1 MSKKYKYSVILNRY
15 YCMKSILKNLKVY
28 KLWHWWIWIS
38 SLSDGK
44 KVLIKWWAL
53 PWSTVDV
60 TVVKRRKDYIEA
72 HIVETKKYDE
82 KTADGEIFCPHFFIP
97 KWISEANIWTEKIG
111 CGWCKW
117 QMMSY
122 KTQLEIK
129 QQLVEDAF
137 KKLNKSL
144 DEKWKKIQI
153 LPIIPSPLDK
163 WYRNKI
169 EFSFW
174 VYKQQNPEFRKLI
187 KEWKDESEIL
197 KTGINKYDIDCN
209 QCCWFH
215 KQWEF
220 AKIVNVDGCGLISE
234 KMNKVYET
242 IKNLC
247 FNSWLPVFDQKT
259 HQWFFRHLVIRE
271 WLHTEQLMVNLSISF
286 WNLNSEQTK
295 LWEDLMENFKKDEFL
310 KKNVT
315 TFVITYNEWLSDTV
329 KNDQSETK
337 VFWWDGYIHEQ
348 LNFTQSKKN
357 NDEIKE
363 NDGTEAEISNETK
376 LTFRISPFS
385 FFQTNTLWAEKLFWT
400 AFNMLWN
407 IEWNLLDLYC
417 WAGSIWLSLLKQNNW
432 KDKDSELIWIEI
444 VEDAIRDANV
454 NANIN
459 WLENQSFF
467 VASPCEKVL
476 NKFPELEEK
485 IKNIWVVIVDPPRE
499 WLHPNVIEWIWNLK
513 KEYKFKLLYISC
525 NPVTMARDIEMLV
538 NDQWFNTKEIQPVD
552 MFPHTHHIEDICVL
566 E

>member
-1 MSKKYKYSVILNRY
+1 
-15 YCMKSILKNLKVY
+15 MKSIIKNLKIY
-28 KLWHWWIWIS
+28 KLWHWWIWIA

-44 KVLIKWWAL
+44 KVLVKWWAL

-60 TVVKRRKDYIEA
+60 TVVKKRKDYIEA
-72 HIVETKKYDE
+72 HILETKKYDE
-82 KTADGEIFCPHFFIP
+82 KIADWEIFCPHFFIP
-97 KWISEANIWTEKIG
+97 KWVSESNAWTYKIG

-122 KTQLEIK
+122 DRQLEIK

-137 KKLNKSL
+137 KKLNKLL
-144 DEKWKKIQI
+144 DEKWKTVHI
-153 LPIIPSPLDK
+153 LPIIPSPLNK
-163 WYRNKI
+163 GYRNKI

-174 VYKQQNPEFRKLI
+174 VYKQQNPEFRRLI
-187 KEWKDESEIL
+187 KEWKNEEEIL
-197 KTGINKYDIDCN
+197 KNWIRKYDINCD
-209 QCCWFH
+209 QCCGFH

-220 AKIVNVDGCGLISE
+220 AKIVDVDKCWLASE
-234 KMNKVYET
+234 KMNLIFET
-242 IKNLC
+242 IKVLC

-271 WLHTEQLMVNLSISF
+271 WIHTEQLMVNLSVSLA
-286 WNLNSEQTK
+286 NLDWEQTK
-295 LWEDLMENFKKDEFL
+295 LWEKLMENFKTNDIL

-337 VFWWDGYIHEQ
+337 IFWWDGYIHEN
-348 LNFTQSKKN
+348 LHFIQSKKN
-357 NDEIKE
+357 KDEVLDVSNDNTEQEI
-363 NDGTEAEISNETK
+363 NNETK

-417 WAGSIWLSLLKQNNW
+417 GAGSIWLSLLKQNNW
-432 KDKDSELIWIEI
+432 KNKNSELIWIEI

-459 WLENQSFF
+459 WLVNQCFF
-467 VASPCEKVL
+467 VASPCEKFL
-476 NKFPELEEK
+476 NKYPELEWK

-499 WLHPNVIEWIWNLK
+499 WLHQNVIEWIWKLK

-525 NPVTMARDIEMLV
+525 NPVTMARDIEMFV
-538 NDQWFNTKEIQPVD
+538 NEQWFSTKEVQPVD
-552 MFPHTHHIEDICVL
+552 MFPHTHHIENICVL

>member
-1 MSKKYKYSVILNRY
+1 
-15 YCMKSILKNLKVY
+15 MKSILKNLKVY

-53 PWSTVDV
+53 PGSTVDV

-72 HIVETKKYDE
+72 HILETKKYDE
-82 KTADGEIFCPHFFIP
+82 NIADWEIFCPHFFIP
-97 KWISEANIWTEKIG
+97 KWISEVNSWTEKIW
-111 CGWCKW
+111 CWWCKW

-122 KTQLEIK
+122 DRQLGVK

-137 KKLNKSL
+137 KKLNKNLS
-144 DEKWKKIQI
+144 EIWKEIQI
-153 LPIIPSPLDK
+153 LPIIPSPLQK

-174 VYKQQNPEFRKLI
+174 VFKQQNNKFRQLI
-187 KEWKDESEIL
+187 KEWKTEDEIL
-197 KTGINKYDIDCN
+197 KSWVIKYDIDAN

-220 AKIVNVDGCGLISE
+220 AKIVDVDSCWLISD
-234 KMNKVYET
+234 KMNQVFKT
-242 IKNLC
+242 IKDLC

-271 WLHTEQLMVNLSISF
+271 WIHTEQLMVNLSISF
-286 WNLNSEQTK
+286 GNLNEEQTK
-295 LWEDLMENFKKDEFL
+295 LWEQLMEEFKNNEFL

-329 KNDQSETK
+329 KNDQSEAK
-337 VFWWDGYIHEQ
+337 VFWWDWYIHEN
-348 LNFTQSKKN
+348 LLFVWWNKEN
-357 NDEIKE
+357 NDENSD
-363 NDGTEAEISNETK
+363 NDVNNETQ

-385 FFQTNTLWAEKLFWT
+385 FFQTNTLWAEKLFWW
-400 AFNMLWN
+400 AFKMLWN
-407 IEWNLLDLYC
+407 FEGNILDLYC
-417 WAGSIWLSLLKQNNW
+417 WAWSIGLSLLKQNKN
-432 KDKDSELIWIEI
+432 KKNELIWIEI
-444 VEDAIRDANV
+444 VEDAIKDARV
-454 NANIN
+454 NASIN
-459 WLENQSFF
+459 WLDQQSFF

-476 NKFPELEEK
+476 TKYPELEEK
-485 IKNIWVVIVDPPRE
+485 IKNIGVVIVDPPRE
-499 WLHPNVIEWIWNLK
+499 WLHPNVIEWIGKLK

-525 NPVTMARDIEMLV
+525 NPVTMARDIEMFIK
-538 NDQWFNTKEIQPVD
+538 DQWFSAREVQPVD

>member
-1 MSKKYKYSVILNRY
+1 
-15 YCMKSILKNLKVY
+15 MKSILKNLKVY
-28 KLWHWWIWIS
+28 KLWHGWIWIS

-53 PWSTVDV
+53 PGSTVDV

-82 KTADGEIFCPHFFIP
+82 KMADWEIFCPHFFIP
-97 KWISEANIWTEKIG
+97 KWISEANAWSEKIG

-122 KTQLEIK
+122 NTQLWIK

-137 KKLNKSL
+137 KKLNKNL
-144 DEKWKKIQI
+144 EEKWKKIQI

-169 EFSFW
+169 EFSFG
-174 VYKQQNPEFRKLI
+174 VYKQQNPEFRQWI
-187 KEWKDESEIL
+187 KEWKSEEEIL
-197 KTGINKYDIDCN
+197 KTWIKKYDIDCN
-209 QCCWFH
+209 QCCGFH

-220 AKIVNVDGCGLISE
+220 AKIVNVDSCGLISE
-234 KMNKVYET
+234 KMNQVYEI
-242 IKNLC
+242 IKSLC

-271 WLHTEQLMVNLSISF
+271 WIHTQQLMVNLSISF
-286 WNLNSEQTK
+286 GNLDAKQTK
-295 LWEDLMENFKKDEFL
+295 LREQLMENFQKNEFL

-348 LNFTQSKKN
+348 LNFVQSRKN
-357 NDEIKE
+357 KDEIIDE
-363 NDGTEAEISNETK
+363 NNENFEQEVNNETK

-400 AFNMLWN
+400 AFNMLGN

-417 WAGSIWLSLLKQNNW
+417 WAGSIGLSLLKQNNG
-432 KDKDSELIWIEI
+432 KNKDSELIWIEI

-485 IKNIWVVIVDPPRE
+485 IKNIGVVVVDPPRE
-499 WLHPNVIEWIWNLK
+499 WLHPNVIEWIGKLK

-538 NDQWFNTKEIQPVD
+538 KDQWFGTKEVQPVD
-552 MFPHTHHIEDICVL
+552 MFPHTHHIENICIL

>member
-1 MSKKYKYSVILNRY
+1 
-15 YCMKSILKNLKVY
+15 MKSILKNLKVY
-28 KLWHWWIWIS
+28 KLWHGWIWIS

-53 PWSTVDV
+53 PGSTVDV

-82 KTADGEIFCPHFFIP
+82 KMADGEIFCPHFFIP
-97 KWISEANIWTEKIG
+97 KWISEANAWTEKIG

-122 KTQLEIK
+122 QTQLWIK

-137 KKLNKSL
+137 KKLNKNL
-144 DEKWKKIQI
+144 EGKWKKIHI

-169 EFSFW
+169 EFSFG
-174 VYKQQNPEFRKLI
+174 VYKQQNPEFRKWI
-187 KEWKDESEIL
+187 KEWKSEEEIL

-220 AKIVNVDGCGLISE
+220 AKIVNVDSCGLISE
-234 KMNKVYET
+234 EMNQIYET
-242 IKNLC
+242 IKTLC

-271 WLHTEQLMVNLSISF
+271 WIHTQQLMVNLSISF
-286 WNLNSEQTK
+286 GNLDAEQTK
-295 LWEDLMENFKKDEFL
+295 LWEQLMEDFKANEFL

-348 LNFTQSKKN
+348 LNFVQSKKN
-357 NDEIKE
+357 KDEIIDSE
-363 NDGTEAEISNETK
+363 NEKSEQEVNNETK

-385 FFQTNTLWAEKLFWT
+385 FFQTNTLGAEKLFWT

-417 WAGSIWLSLLKQNNW
+417 WAGSIGL
-432 KDKDSELIWIEI
+432 
-444 VEDAIRDANV
+444 
-454 NANIN
+454 
-459 WLENQSFF
+459 
-467 VASPCEKVL
+467 
-476 NKFPELEEK
+476 
-485 IKNIWVVIVDPPRE
+485 
-499 WLHPNVIEWIWNLK
+499 
-513 KEYKFKLLYISC
+513 
-525 NPVTMARDIEMLV
+525 
-538 NDQWFNTKEIQPVD
+538 
-552 MFPHTHHIEDICVL
+552 
-566 E
+566 

>member
-1 MSKKYKYSVILNRY
+1 
-15 YCMKSILKNLKVY
+15 MKSIIKNLKVY

-53 PWSTVDV
+53 PGSTVDV
-60 TVVKRRKDYIEA
+60 TVVKRRKDYVEA

-82 KTADGEIFCPHFFIP
+82 KMADGEIFCPHFFIP
-97 KWISEANIWTEKIG
+97 KWISEANAWTEKIG

-122 KTQLEIK
+122 QTQLWIK

-137 KKLNKSL
+137 KKLNKNL
-144 DEKWKKIQI
+144 EEKWRKIQI

-169 EFSFW
+169 EFSFG
-174 VYKQQNPEFRKLI
+174 VYKQQNPEFRKWI
-187 KEWKDESEIL
+187 KEWKSEEEIL
-197 KTGINKYDIDCN
+197 KEWIHKYDIDAN
-209 QCCWFH
+209 QCCGFH

-220 AKIVNVDGCGLISE
+220 AKIVNVDSCGLISE
-234 KMNKVYET
+234 KMNQVYET

-271 WLHTEQLMVNLSISF
+271 WIHTQQLMVNLSISF
-286 WNLNSEQTK
+286 GNLDAEQTK
-295 LWEDLMENFKKDEFL
+295 LWEQLMEDFQKNEFL

-348 LNFTQSKKN
+348 LNFVQNKK
-357 NDEIKE
+357 EIVDLE
-363 NDGTEAEISNETK
+363 NENSEQEVNNETK

-417 WAGSIWLSLLKQNNW
+417 WAGSIGLSLLKQNNG
-432 KDKDSELIWIEI
+432 KNKDSELIGIEI

-454 NANIN
+454 NASIN

-485 IKNIWVVIVDPPRE
+485 IRNIWVVVVDPPRE
-499 WLHPNVIEWIWNLK
+499 WLHPNVIEWIWKLK

-538 NDQWFNTKEIQPVD
+538 NEQWFNAKEVQPVD
-552 MFPHTHHIEDICVL
+552 MFPHTHHIENISVL

>member
-1 MSKKYKYSVILNRY
+1 
-15 YCMKSILKNLKVY
+15 
-28 KLWHWWIWIS
+28 
-38 SLSDGK
+38 
-44 KVLIKWWAL
+44 
-53 PWSTVDV
+53 
-60 TVVKRRKDYIEA
+60 
-72 HIVETKKYDE
+72 
-82 KTADGEIFCPHFFIP
+82 
-97 KWISEANIWTEKIG
+97 
-111 CGWCKW
+111 
-117 QMMSY
+117 MMSY
-122 KTQLEIK
+122 QTQLWIK

-137 KKLNKSL
+137 KKLNKNL
-144 DEKWKKIQI
+144 EEKWKKIQI

-169 EFSFW
+169 EFSFG
-174 VYKQQNPEFRKLI
+174 VYKQQNSEFRKWI
-187 KEWKDESEIL
+187 KEWKSEEEIL

-209 QCCWFH
+209 QCCGFH

-220 AKIVNVDGCGLISE
+220 AKIVNVDSCGLISQ
-234 KMNKVYET
+234 KMNQIYET
-242 IKNLC
+242 IKTLC

-271 WLHTEQLMVNLSISF
+271 WIHTEQLMVNLSISF
-286 WNLNSEQTK
+286 GNLDAEQTK
-295 LWEDLMENFKKDEFL
+295 LWEQLMEDFQKNEFL

-348 LNFTQSKKN
+348 LNFVQSKKN
-357 NDEIKE
+357 KDEIIDSE
-363 NDGTEAEISNETK
+363 NENSEQEVNNETK

-417 WAGSIWLSLLKQNNW
+417 WAGSIGLSLLKQNNG
-432 KDKDSELIWIEI
+432 KNKDSELIGIEI
-444 VEDAIRDANV
+444 VEDAIKDANV
-454 NANIN
+454 NASIN

-485 IKNIWVVIVDPPRE
+485 IKNIGVVVVDPPRE
-499 WLHPNVIEWIWNLK
+499 WLHPNVIEWIGKLK

-538 NDQWFNTKEIQPVD
+538 NEQWFNAKEVQPVD
-552 MFPHTHHIEDICVL
+552 MFPHTHHIENICIL

>member
-1 MSKKYKYSVILNRY
+1 
-15 YCMKSILKNLKVY
+15 MKSILKNLKVY
-28 KLWHWWIWIS
+28 KLWHGWIWIS

-53 PWSTVDV
+53 PGSTVDV

-82 KTADGEIFCPHFFIP
+82 NIADWEVFCHHFFIP
-97 KWISEANIWTEKIG
+97 KWISETNQGTEKIW
-111 CGWCKW
+111 CWWCKW

-122 KTQLEIK
+122 KKQLDIK
-129 QQLVEDAF
+129 QQLVSDSF
-137 KKLNKSL
+137 KKLNKNLSK
-144 DEKWKKIQI
+144 EWKEIQI
-153 LPIIPSPLDK
+153 LPIIPSPLQI

-174 VYKQQNPEFRKLI
+174 VYKQQNTEFRQWI
-187 KEWKDESEIL
+187 KEWITEEELL
-197 KTGINKYDIDCN
+197 KKWINKYNIDCN

-220 AKIVNVDGCGLISE
+220 AKIVDVDSCGLISE
-234 KMNKVYET
+234 KMNQVYET
-242 IKNLC
+242 IKSLC

-271 WLHTEQLMVNLSISF
+271 WIHTEQLMVNLSISF
-286 WNLNSEQTK
+286 GNLDAEQTK
-295 LWEDLMENFKKDEFL
+295 LWEQLMEDFQKNEFL

-315 TFVITYNEWLSDTV
+315 TFVITYNEWLSDTI
-329 KNDQSETK
+329 KNDKSEAR
-337 VFWWDGYIHEQ
+337 VFWWDWYIHEN
-348 LNFTQSKKN
+348 LIFVGWN
-357 NDEIKE
+357 KE
-363 NDGTEAEISNETK
+363 NNKDEDDEGDINNETQ

-407 IEWNLLDLYC
+407 IDWNILDLYC
-417 WAGSIWLSLLKQNNW
+417 WAWSIWLSLLKQNYN
-432 KDKDSELIWIEI
+432 KNKTNELIGIEI
-444 VEDAIRDANV
+444 VEDAINDAKV
-454 NANIN
+454 NAGIN

-485 IKNIWVVIVDPPRE
+485 IKNIGVVIVDPPRE
-499 WLHPNVIEWIWNLK
+499 WLHPNVIQWIWNLK

-525 NPVTMARDIEMLV
+525 NPVTMVRDIELLIKE
-538 NDQWFNTKEIQPVD
+538 QWFSTKEVQPVD

>member
-1 MSKKYKYSVILNRY
+1 
-15 YCMKSILKNLKVY
+15 
-28 KLWHWWIWIS
+28 
-38 SLSDGK
+38 
-44 KVLIKWWAL
+44 
-53 PWSTVDV
+53 
-60 TVVKRRKDYIEA
+60 
-72 HIVETKKYDE
+72 
-82 KTADGEIFCPHFFIP
+82 
-97 KWISEANIWTEKIG
+97 
-111 CGWCKW
+111 
-117 QMMSY
+117 
-122 KTQLEIK
+122 
-129 QQLVEDAF
+129 
-137 KKLNKSL
+137 
-144 DEKWKKIQI
+144 
-153 LPIIPSPLDK
+153 
-163 WYRNKI
+163 
-169 EFSFW
+169 
-174 VYKQQNPEFRKLI
+174 
-187 KEWKDESEIL
+187 
-197 KTGINKYDIDCN
+197 
-209 QCCWFH
+209 
-215 KQWEF
+215 
-220 AKIVNVDGCGLISE
+220 
-234 KMNKVYET
+234 
-242 IKNLC
+242 
-247 FNSWLPVFDQKT
+247 
-259 HQWFFRHLVIRE
+259 
-271 WLHTEQLMVNLSISF
+271 MVNLSISF

-363 NDGTEAEISNETK
+363 NDGTETEISNETK

>member
-1 MSKKYKYSVILNRY
+1 
-15 YCMKSILKNLKVY
+15 MKSILKNLKVY
-28 KLWHWWIWIS
+28 KLWHGWIWIS

-82 KTADGEIFCPHFFIP
+82 KMADGEIFCPHFFIP
-97 KWISEANIWTEKIG
+97 KWISEANTWTEKIG

-122 KTQLEIK
+122 NTQLGIK

-137 KKLNKSL
+137 KKLNKNL
-144 DEKWKKIQI
+144 EEKWKKIQI

-169 EFSFW
+169 EFSFG
-174 VYKQQNPEFRKLI
+174 VYKQQNPEFRQWI
-187 KEWKDESEIL
+187 KEWKSEEEIL
-197 KTGINKYDIDCN
+197 KTGINKYGIDCN
-209 QCCWFH
+209 QCCGFH

-220 AKIVNVDGCGLISE
+220 AKIVNVDSCGLISE
-234 KMNKVYET
+234 KMNQVYEA
-242 IKNLC
+242 IKDLC

-271 WLHTEQLMVNLSISF
+271 WIHTEQLMLNLSISF
-286 WNLNSEQTK
+286 GNLNEEQTK
-295 LWEDLMENFKKDEFL
+295 LWEQLMEDFKTNEFL

-357 NDEIKE
+357 KDEVIDEDDGNEE
-363 NDGTEAEISNETK
+363 NEVNNETK

-385 FFQTNTLWAEKLFWT
+385 FFQTNTLGAEKLFWT
-400 AFNMLWN
+400 AFNMLGN

-417 WAGSIWLSLLKQNNW
+417 WAGSIGLSLLKQNNG
-432 KDKDSELIWIEI
+432 KNKDSELIWIEI

-499 WLHPNVIEWIWNLK
+499 WLHPNVIEWIWKLK

-538 NDQWFNTKEIQPVD
+538 NEQWFNAKEVQPVD

>member
-1 MSKKYKYSVILNRY
+1 
-15 YCMKSILKNLKVY
+15 MKSILKNLKVY

-53 PWSTVDV
+53 PGSTVDV
-60 TVVKRRKDYIEA
+60 TVVKKRKDYIEA
-72 HIVETKKYDE
+72 HILETKKYDE
-82 KTADGEIFCPHFFIP
+82 NIADWEIFCPHFFIP
-97 KWISEANIWTEKIG
+97 KWVSEVNSWTEKIW
-111 CGWCKW
+111 CWWCKW

-122 KTQLEIK
+122 DRQLGVK

-137 KKLNKSL
+137 KKLNKNLS
-144 DEKWKKIQI
+144 EIWKEIQI
-153 LPIIPSPLDK
+153 LPIIPSPLQK

-174 VYKQQNPEFRKLI
+174 VFKQQNNEFRQLI
-187 KEWKDESEIL
+187 KEWKTEDEIL
-197 KTGINKYDIDCN
+197 KSWVIKYDIDAN

-220 AKIVNVDGCGLISE
+220 AKIVDVDSCWLISD
-234 KMNKVYET
+234 KMNQVFKT
-242 IKNLC
+242 IKDLC

-271 WLHTEQLMVNLSISF
+271 WIHTEQLMVNLSISF
-286 WNLNSEQTK
+286 GNLNEEQTK
-295 LWEDLMENFKKDEFL
+295 LWEQLMEEFKNNEFL

-329 KNDQSETK
+329 KNDQSEAK
-337 VFWWDGYIHEQ
+337 VFWWDWYIHEN
-348 LNFTQSKKN
+348 LLFVWWNKEN
-357 NDEIKE
+357 NDENSD
-363 NDGTEAEISNETK
+363 NDVNNETQ

-385 FFQTNTLWAEKLFWT
+385 FFQTNTLWAEKLFWW
-400 AFNMLWN
+400 AFKMLWN
-407 IEWNLLDLYC
+407 FEGNILDLYC
-417 WAGSIWLSLLKQNNW
+417 WAWSIGLSLLKQNKN
-432 KDKDSELIWIEI
+432 KKNELIWIEI
-444 VEDAIRDANV
+444 VEDAIKDARV
-454 NANIN
+454 NASIN
-459 WLENQSFF
+459 WLDQQSFF

-476 NKFPELEEK
+476 TKYPELEEK
-485 IKNIWVVIVDPPRE
+485 IKNIGVVIVDPPRE
-499 WLHPNVIEWIWNLK
+499 WLHPNVIEWIGKLK

-525 NPVTMARDIEMLV
+525 NPVTMARDIEMFIK
-538 NDQWFNTKEIQPVD
+538 DQWFSAREVQPVD

>member
-1 MSKKYKYSVILNRY
+1 MN
-15 YCMKSILKNLKVY
+15 SIIKNLKVY
-28 KLWHWWIWIS
+28 KLWHGWIWIA
-38 SLSDGK
+38 SLSDWK

-53 PWSTVDV
+53 PGSTVDV
-60 TVVKRRKDYIEA
+60 TVVKNRKDHIEA
-72 HIVETKKYDE
+72 HILETKKYDP
-82 KTADGEIFCPHFFIP
+82 AFSDGEIFCPHFFIP
-97 KWISEANIWTEKIG
+97 KWISEQNTWTAKIW

-122 KTQLEIK
+122 QKQLEIK
-129 QQLVEDAF
+129 QQLIEDAF
-137 KKLNKSL
+137 KKINKNLIDDNKS
-144 DEKWKKIQI
+144 EIKV
-153 LPIIPSPLDK
+153 LPIIASPLQQ

-187 KEWKDESEIL
+187 KSGESEENIL
-197 KTGINKYDIDCN
+197 KNWIKKYDIDCN

-220 AKIVNVDGCGLISE
+220 AKIVDVDGCGLISK
-234 KMNKVYET
+234 KMNQVFET

-271 WLHTEQLMVNLSISF
+271 WVHTEQLMVNLSISF
-286 WNLNSEQTK
+286 ANLNEDQTK
-295 LWEDLMENFKKDEFL
+295 LWEQLMEDLKNNEFL

-329 KNDQSETK
+329 KNELSESK
-337 VFWWDGYIHEQ
+337 VFRGDWYIHEQ
-348 LNFTQSKKN
+348 LNFTWNEKN
-357 NDEIKE
+357 NSEYTNNNETDDIYHEL
-363 NDGTEAEISNETK
+363 NETK

-400 AFNMLWN
+400 AFSMLWN
-407 IEWNLLDLYC
+407 VEWNFLDLYC
-417 WAGSIWLSLLKQNNW
+417 GAGSIWLSLLKQNQSKN
-432 KDKDSELIWIEI
+432 KDSELIWVEI
-444 VEDAIRDANV
+444 VEDAIHDANV
-454 NANIN
+454 NASIN

-485 IKNIWVVIVDPPRE
+485 IKNLGVVIVDPPRE
-499 WLHPNVIEWIWNLK
+499 WLHPNVISRIWNLK
-513 KEYKFKLLYISC
+513 KNYRFKLLYISC
-525 NPVTMARDIEMLV
+525 NPITMARDIEL
-538 NDQWFNTKEIQPVD
+538 FIKEQGFITREVQPVD
-552 MFPHTHHIEDICVL
+552 MFPHTHHIENISVL

>member
-1 MSKKYKYSVILNRY
+1 
-15 YCMKSILKNLKVY
+15 MKSILKNLKVY
-28 KLWHWWIWIS
+28 KLWHGWIWIS

-53 PWSTVDV
+53 PGSTVDV

-72 HIVETKKYDE
+72 HILETKKYDE
-82 KTADGEIFCPHFFIP
+82 KMADGEIFCPHFFIP
-97 KWISEANIWTEKIG
+97 KWISEANAWTERIG

-122 KTQLEIK
+122 QTQLWIK

-137 KKLNKSL
+137 KKLNKNL
-144 DEKWKKIQI
+144 EEKWKKIQI

-169 EFSFW
+169 EFSFG
-174 VYKQQNPEFRKLI
+174 VYKQQNPEFRKWI
-187 KEWKDESEIL
+187 KEWKSEEEIL
-197 KTGINKYDIDCN
+197 KEWIHKYDIDAN
-209 QCCWFH
+209 QCCGFH

-220 AKIVNVDGCGLISE
+220 AKIVNVDSCGLISQ
-234 KMNKVYET
+234 KMNQIYET
-242 IKNLC
+242 IKTLC
-247 FNSWLPVFDQKT
+247 FNSWLSVFDQKT

-271 WLHTEQLMVNLSISF
+271 WIHTQQLMVNLSISF
-286 WNLNSEQTK
+286 GNLDAEQTK
-295 LWEDLMENFKKDEFL
+295 LWEQLMEDFQKNEFL

-348 LNFTQSKKN
+348 LNFVQSKKN
-357 NDEIKE
+357 KDEIIDSE
-363 NDGTEAEISNETK
+363 NENSEQEVNNETK

-400 AFNMLWN
+400 AFNMLGN

-417 WAGSIWLSLLKQNNW
+417 WAGSIGLSLLKQNNG
-432 KDKDSELIWIEI
+432 KNKDSELIGIEI

-485 IKNIWVVIVDPPRE
+485 IKNIGVVVVDPPRE
-499 WLHPNVIEWIWNLK
+499 WLHPNVIEWIWKLK

-538 NDQWFNTKEIQPVD
+538 NEQWFGAKEVQPVD
-552 MFPHTHHIEDICVL
+552 MFPHTHHIENICVL

>member
-1 MSKKYKYSVILNRY
+1 
-15 YCMKSILKNLKVY
+15 MKSILKNLKIY
-28 KLWHWWIWIS
+28 KLWHGWIWIA
-38 SLSDGK
+38 SLSDWK

-72 HIVETKKYDE
+72 HILETKKYDDQI
-82 KTADGEIFCPHFFIP
+82 ADWEIFCPHFFIP
-97 KWISEANIWTEKIG
+97 KWISEINSWTEKIG
-111 CGWCKW
+111 CGGCKR

-122 KTQLEIK
+122 ERQLDVK
-129 QQLVEDAF
+129 QQLVSDAF
-137 KKLNKSL
+137 KKLNKNLS
-144 DEKWKKIQI
+144 EEWKEIQI
-153 LPIIPSPLDK
+153 LPIIPSPLQV

-174 VYKQQNPEFRKLI
+174 VYKQQNIEFRQWI
-187 KEWKDESEIL
+187 KEWKDEEDIL
-197 KTGINKYDIDCN
+197 KTWIKKYDIDCN
-209 QCCWFH
+209 QCCGFH

-220 AKIVNVDGCGLISE
+220 AKIVDVDSCWLISDR
-234 KMNKVYET
+234 MNQVFKV
-242 IKNLC
+242 IKDLC
-247 FNSWLPVFDQKT
+247 FDSWLPVFDQKT

-271 WLHTEQLMVNLSISF
+271 WVHTQQLMVNLSIAF
-286 WNLNSEQTK
+286 WNLNEEQTK
-295 LWEDLMENFKKDEFL
+295 LWEQLMESFKNDEFL

-329 KNDQSETK
+329 KNDQSEAK
-337 VFWWDGYIHEQ
+337 VFWWDWYIHEN
-348 LNFTQSKKN
+348 LLFVWWNNEDNENNKDENFESEQN
-357 NDEIKE
+357 ND
-363 NDGTEAEISNETK
+363 TQ

-400 AFNMLWN
+400 AFKMIWNFEWN
-407 IEWNLLDLYC
+407 ILDLYC
-417 WAGSIWLSLLKQNNW
+417 WAWSIWLSLLKQNYN
-432 KDKDSELIWIEI
+432 KNKKNELIWIEI
-444 VEDAIRDANV
+444 VEDAINDARV

-459 WLENQSFF
+459 WLNEQSFF

-476 NKFPELEEK
+476 TKFPELEEK
-485 IKNIWVVIVDPPRE
+485 IKNIGIVIVDPPRE

-525 NPVTMARDIEMLV
+525 NPVTMARDIEMFIK
-538 NDQWFNTKEIQPVD
+538 DQWFSVREVQPVD

>member
-1 MSKKYKYSVILNRY
+1 
-15 YCMKSILKNLKVY
+15 MKSILKNLKVY
-28 KLWHWWIWIS
+28 KLWHGWIWIS

-53 PWSTVDV
+53 PGSTVDV
-60 TVVKRRKDYIEA
+60 IIVKRRKDYIEA

-82 KTADGEIFCPHFFIP
+82 KMADGEIFCPHFFIP
-97 KWISEANIWTEKIG
+97 KWISKTNTWTEKIG

-122 KTQLEIK
+122 QTQLWIK

-137 KKLNKSL
+137 KKLNKNL
-144 DEKWKKIQI
+144 EEKWKKIQI

-169 EFSFW
+169 EFSFG
-174 VYKQQNPEFRKLI
+174 VYKQQNPEFRKWI
-187 KEWKDESEIL
+187 KEWKSEEEIL
-197 KTGINKYDIDCN
+197 KEWIHKYDIDAN
-209 QCCWFH
+209 QCCGFH

-220 AKIVNVDGCGLISE
+220 AKIVNVDSCGLISE
-234 KMNKVYET
+234 KMNQIYET
-242 IKNLC
+242 IKILC

-271 WLHTEQLMVNLSISF
+271 WIHTEQLMVNLSISF
-286 WNLNSEQTK
+286 GNLDAEQTK
-295 LWEDLMENFKKDEFL
+295 LWEQLMEDFQKNEFL

-348 LNFTQSKKN
+348 LNFVQNKKN
-357 NDEIKE
+357 KDEIVDE
-363 NDGTEAEISNETK
+363 NNENSEQEINNETK

-385 FFQTNTLWAEKLFWT
+385 FFQTNTLGAEKLFWT

-417 WAGSIWLSLLKQNNW
+417 GAGSIGLSLLKQNNW
-432 KDKDSELIWIEI
+432 KNKDSELIWIEI

-459 WLENQSFF
+459 WLENQTFF

-485 IKNIWVVIVDPPRE
+485 IKNIGVVVIDPPRE
-499 WLHPNVIEWIWNLK
+499 WLHPNVIKWIGNLK

-525 NPVTMARDIEMLV
+525 NPVTMARDIELLV
-538 NDQWFNTKEIQPVD
+538 NEQWFSTKEVQPVD
-552 MFPHTHHIEDICVL
+552 MFPHTHHIENICVL

>member
-1 MSKKYKYSVILNRY
+1 
-15 YCMKSILKNLKVY
+15 MKSILKNLKVY
-28 KLWHWWIWIS
+28 KLWHWWIWIA

-72 HIVETKKYDE
+72 HIIETKKYDE
-82 KTADGEIFCPHFFIP
+82 KMADGEIFCPHFFIA
-97 KWISEANIWTEKIG
+97 KWISEANAWTEKIG

-122 KTQLEIK
+122 NTQLNIK

-137 KKLNKSL
+137 KKLNKNL
-144 DEKWKKIQI
+144 EEKWKKIQI

-174 VYKQQNPEFRKLI
+174 VYKQQNIEFRKQI
-187 KEWKDESEIL
+187 KEWKTEEEIL
-197 KTGINKYDIDCN
+197 KTWINKYDIDCN
-209 QCCWFH
+209 QCCGFH

-220 AKIVNVDGCGLISE
+220 AKIVNVDNCGLISE
-234 KMNKVYET
+234 KMNHVYET
-242 IKNLC
+242 IKTLC

-271 WLHTEQLMVNLSISF
+271 WIHTEQLMVNLSISF
-286 WNLNSEQTK
+286 GNLDWEQTK
-295 LWEDLMENFKKDEFL
+295 LWEQLMEDFKKNEFL

-337 VFWWDGYIHEQ
+337 VFWWDWYIHEQ
-348 LNFTQSKKN
+348 LNFIQSKKN
-357 NDEIKE
+357 KEEFIDEEDNDEQ
-363 NDGTEAEISNETK
+363 NEISSETK

-400 AFNMLWN
+400 AFNLLWN

-417 WAGSIWLSLLKQNNW
+417 GAGSIWLSLLKQNNW
-432 KDKDSELIWIEI
+432 KNRDSELIGIEI

-485 IKNIWVVIVDPPRE
+485 IKNIWIVIIDPPRE
-499 WLHPNVIEWIWNLK
+499 WLHPNVIQRIGNLK

-525 NPVTMARDIEMLV
+525 NPVTMARDVEMLV
-538 NDQWFNTKEIQPVD
+538 NEQWFSAKEVQPVD
-552 MFPHTHHIEDICVL
+552 MFPHTHHIENICVL